1 MVSSCGRYLCVFNGE
16 IYNFKKNFKEIENKF
31 TWKGTSDTE
40 VLLNAWSIW
49 KEETLNKI
57 DGMFAFA
64 IWDLKKKKL
73 TLSRDRIGEKPLYY
87 LLDDNSIIFLLDQN
101 QF

>member
-16 IYNFKKNFKEIENKF
+16 IYNFKKIFKEIENKF

-64 IWDLKKKKL
+64 IWDLKKKINPK
-73 TLSRDRIGEKPLYY
+73 
-87 LLDDNSIIFLLDQN
+87 
-101 QF
+101 